1 MGGCRCTYKNCQ
13 SSTKTTENVHF
24 FHYPVKHPE
33 RCRIWIE
40 NANKPHFFD
49 LEEDQLKNKVIC
61 ENHFE
66 DKWFPNHQKKRLL
79 QGAVPTLDVG
89 CEEEV
94 TQSGIYISTGMHDV
108 ALLPASSDGS
118 LFILDTDSIY
128 HKSPNIES
136 YVYKNGAIVP
146 SSPVVQLKQEIKHV
160 GTRSANN
167 KTIIN
172 SKTLSNIG
180 KQTVPSFLNHT
191 ILNNSAF
198 DDPLDTKV
206 VIKDEV
212 MPSSSYCNTL
222 NSELRLPQYNNIEEP
237 IQDPL
242 GDTNQFEVSTH
253 GQPFDEPEKP
263 IRLFGIKNPAIS
275 KSYPEKSNLA
285 KNYLRKIKQHSRDIA
300 CIKKMLRH
308 KTNAPPKPD
317 IDAVL
322 NLLKEKLPPSLFLLN
337 RLHLTDENE
346 LSQEDIDFLT
356 TIQKMSPD
364 LYQHLQE
371 KYKWDLPIVDI
382 ID

>member
-79 QGAVPTLDVG
+79 QGAVPTLDIG

-128 HKSPNIES
+128 HKSPNIET
-136 YVYKNGAIVP
+136 YVYKNGTIVP
-146 SSPVVQLKQEIKHV
+146 STPVVQLKQEIKHV
-160 GTRSANN
+160 GTRSSASN
-167 KTIIN
+167 KTLN
-172 SKTLSNIG
+172 NNRTLSNIV
-180 KQTVPSFLNHT
+180 KQTTPSFLNQT
-191 ILNNSAF
+191 ILNNSAL
-198 DDPLDTKV
+198 DDSLDNKV
-206 VIKDEV
+206 IVKDELL
-212 MPSSSYCNTL
+212 PSSSFCNTL
-222 NSELRLPQYNNIEEP
+222 NSGLRLPQYNNIEESM
-237 IQDPL
+237 QDPL
-242 GDTNQFEVSTH
+242 AFDESTH
-253 GQPFDEPEKP
+253 VPSLNEPEKP
-263 IRLFGIKNPAIS
+263 PVRMFGIKNPAIS
-275 KSYPEKSNLA
+275 KSFPEKSNLA
-285 KNYLRKIKQHSRDIA
+285 KTYLRKIQQHSRDIA

-322 NLLKEKLPPSLFLLN
+322 NLLKERLPPSLYLLN

-356 TIQKMSPD
+356 TMQKMSPD

-371 KYKWDLPIVDI
+371 KYKWELPIVDI